1 MGTFGQQP
9 KGDVNRIVRLKGQDT
24 VPGEALH
31 GAIADLRHQHRLAV
45 GHQRRR
51 SLHRFNPPRGTA
63 SRFVAPH
70 LQPARQPARDLPD
83 FETGGLPEMLIDV
96 TAVPGGD
103 CDPHDFPVRTSPPG
117 LLHIGFC
124 ELCEEAGEEGVVP
137 AGSLDLAFH
146 RSLGAFELGEV
157 ERDAAQ
163 QGDVLRSMIQAISGL
178 VLIHGDVED
187 PMQSILDAPMSTH
200 DLAEAVG
207 GERCAE

>member
-1 MGTFGQQP
+1 MMKRHVLRVLAGLILGMTA
-9 KGDVNRIVRLKGQDT
+9 T
-24 VPGEALH
+24 
-31 GAIADLRHQHRLAV
+31 GASAQEPRV
-45 GHQRRR
+45 
-51 SLHRFNPPRGTA
+51 STPRGATLA
-63 SRFVAPH
+63 
-70 LQPARQPARDLPD
+70 
-83 FETGGLPEMLIDV
+83 
-96 TAVPGGD
+96 
-103 CDPHDFPVRTSPPG
+103 G

-200 DLAEAVG
+200 DRHHVAAATNKVLL
-207 GERCAE
+207 